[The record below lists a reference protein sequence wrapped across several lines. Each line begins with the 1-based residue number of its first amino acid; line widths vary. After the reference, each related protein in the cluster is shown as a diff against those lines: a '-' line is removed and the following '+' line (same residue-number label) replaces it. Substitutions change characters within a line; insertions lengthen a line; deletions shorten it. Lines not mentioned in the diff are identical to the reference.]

1 MTELRHQCKHLSS
14 NNKHFPNLLPQAF
27 YGVFDGHG
35 GRAAVD
41 FVSQRLGENVV
52 SAVLAAGSEARDE
65 APSAAEED
73 DDAVSAAIRAAY
85 LATDSELLAQH
96 QVRVR
101 TTTVTRIA
109 RCRFLHPFT
118 GSTHFFPTL
127 NASKGSLLFVVPTCF
142 FYAYL
147 IATSGRRRISIPLAL
162 SEKQE

>member
-1 MTELRHQCKHLSS
+1 M
-14 NNKHFPNLLPQAF
+14 LPQAF

-35 GRAAVD
+35 GRGAVD

-101 TTTVTRIA
+101 TTTVTPIA
-109 RCRFLHPFT
+109 RCRFLRPFT
-118 GSTHFFPTL
+118 GSTHFPPTL
-127 NASKGSLLFVVPTCF
+127 NSSKGSLLFVAPTCF
-142 FYAYL
+142 FDAYL

-162 SEKQE
+162 PEKQE

>member
-1 MTELRHQCKHLSS
+1 M
-14 NNKHFPNLLPQAF
+14 LPQAF

-35 GRAAVD
+35 GRGAVD

-52 SAVLAAGSEARDE
+52 SAVLAAGSAARDE
-65 APSAAEED
+65 ASSED
-73 DDAVSAAIRAAY
+73 DDAISAAIRAAY

-142 FYAYL
+142 FMP
-147 IATSGRRRISIPLAL
+147 I
-162 SEKQE
+162 